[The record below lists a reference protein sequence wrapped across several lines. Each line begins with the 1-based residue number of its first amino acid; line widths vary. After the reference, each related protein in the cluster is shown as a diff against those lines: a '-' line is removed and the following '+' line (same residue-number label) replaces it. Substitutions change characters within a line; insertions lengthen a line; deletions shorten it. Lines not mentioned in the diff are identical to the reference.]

1 MTILYVLFAVLMGST
16 CLLMFALTAALLVE
30 SLYRLW
36 PMLAQFDVDL
46 AAPLHLPEWARRKD
60 WQVVEEPVL
69 VCLARNPLRNAEFL
83 VGSASGFAVWT
94 PSKQNARILSM
105 GDRLAIR
112 AWLNWVEQRTRDEV
126 FLCVSKP

>member
-60 WQVVEEPVL
+60 WQ
-69 VCLARNPLRNAEFL
+69 C
-83 VGSASGFAVWT
+83 GGGAS
-94 PSKQNARILSM
+94 PSLPHRQPTSKSRVPGRLSKWICGLDAKQEKR
-105 GDRLAIR
+105 
-112 AWLNWVEQRTRDEV
+112 
-126 FLCVSKP
+126 PHP